1 MLWFFLLL
9 QLPPGV
15 FVEDGG
21 SPVPDEGK
29 VYALSYDKF
38 TFAYGEDG
46 ADVAHDISINLPE
59 GHILLITGPS
69 GAGKTTICRAA
80 NGLIPHEFKGKMR
93 GQVTI
98 AGRYNSRK
106 YAVSALSKYIGLL
119 QQDPDTQ
126 LFNPTVE
133 EEIVFGAC
141 NYGLPADEIR
151 QRTER
156 LLELTRLSEHRHKNP
171 HHLSGGQQQSCA
183 LAATLS
189 FDPATLILDEPTSN
203 IDPLGS
209 QEVLALVARL
219 AREEGRT
226 TLLVEHKLEELV
238 HLVDEMIVLDQ
249 GKILHRGTVREVL
262 EHVEYIDSVGLS
274 VPQITLLAA
283 RLRTAGWP
291 IDMLPLDI
299 DEALQILK
307 PLLDREAL
315 SRLPTPAPRRV
326 QHNFD
331 EVVVDIHQLTHVYKD
346 GTVALHDVDLKIKR
360 GEFVAIL
367 GQNGSGKTTLVKH
380 LNGLLKPTSGTVTV
394 AGLDTRKVSLNEM
407 AVTVGFIF
415 QNPDTQLC
423 KLKVYD
429 ELAFGL
435 KNVGLSES
443 EVDQRVKQAAEEL
456 EITHLLDKNPFLLS
470 MGEKQRI
477 AVASVLAMRPSILVL
492 DEPTTGQDFKRAKE
506 IMDLAVRLHEA
517 GQTIIVITHDMN
529 LAAEYCDHVIIM
541 AGGSVILDAPARE
554 AFLAHEEMRT
564 SSLRPPQITL
574 LGQALGYTSAW
585 LTVDEALTSLQE
597 ARIGASYGT

>member
-1 MLWFFLLL
+1 MEGRL
-9 QLPPGV
+9 
-15 FVEDGG
+15 
-21 SPVPDEGK
+21 VPDENQ
-29 VYALSYDKF
+29 VYSLNYDKL
-38 TFAYGEDG
+38 TFAYGEEG
-46 ADVAHDISINLPE
+46 ANVVEDISISLPE
-59 GHILLITGPS
+59 GHVLLITGPS

-80 NGLIPHEFKGKMR
+80 NGLIPHEFKGRMR

-106 YAVSALSKYIGLL
+106 FGVSALSKIVGVL

-141 NYGLPADEIR
+141 NYGLPAETIR
-151 QRTER
+151 QRVAH
-156 LLELTRLSEHRHKNP
+156 LLSLTRLTPHRRKNP
-171 HHLSGGQQQSCA
+171 HNLSGGQQQSCA
-183 LAATLS
+183 LAAILS

-203 IDPLGS
+203 IDPIGS

-238 HLVDEMIVLDQ
+238 HQVDEMIVMDR
-249 GKILHRGTVREVL
+249 GKILHRGSVREVL

-274 VPQITLLAA
+274 VPQVTLLAA
-283 RLRTAGWP
+283 RLRSAGWA
-291 IDMLPLDI
+291 IQELPLDI
-299 DEALQILK
+299 DEAVTLLGPLVDRAALELQ
-307 PLLDREAL
+307 PE
-315 SRLPTPAPRRV
+315 PPPRRV
-326 QHNFD
+326 QHHQE
-331 EVVVDIHQLTHVYKD
+331 EVAVDIRGLTHAYKD
-346 GTVALHDVDLKIKR
+346 GTVAVRDLDLEIKR

-380 LNGLLKPTSGTVTV
+380 LNGLLKPTQGTVSV
-394 AGLDTRKVSLNEM
+394 AGLDTRTASINEM

-415 QNPDTQLC
+415 QNPDTQIC

-435 KNVGLSES
+435 KNVGLAEAEINS
-443 EVDQRVKQAAEEL
+443 QVKQAAEDL

-506 IMDLAVRLHEA
+506 IMDLAVRLHEE

-529 LAAEYCDHVIIM
+529 LAAEYCDRVIIM
-541 AGGSVILDAPARE
+541 AGGKAILDAPTRE
-554 AFLAHEEMRT
+554 AFRSQEALRA

-574 LGQALGYTSAW
+574 LGQELGYPGSW
-585 LTVDEALTSLQE
+585 LTVDEALSALHDLK
-597 ARIGASYGT
+597 IGASHGA

>member
-1 MLWFFLLL
+1 M
-9 QLPPGV
+9 
-15 FVEDGG
+15 
-21 SPVPDEGK
+21 PDESK
-29 VYALSYDKF
+29 VYSLNYDKF
-38 TFAYGEDG
+38 TFAYGEENP
-46 ADVAHDISINLPE
+46 DVVENISMSLPE
-59 GHILLITGPS
+59 GHVLLITGPS

-98 AGRYNSRK
+98 AGRYNSRRFG
-106 YAVSALSKYIGLL
+106 VSALSKIVGVL

-141 NYGLPADEIR
+141 NYGLPASDIR
-151 QRTER
+151 QRTEH
-156 LLELTRLSEHRHKNP
+156 LLELTRLTAHRRKNP
-171 HHLSGGQQQSCA
+171 HNLSGGQQQSCA
-183 LAATLS
+183 LAAVLS

-203 IDPLGS
+203 IDPIGS
-209 QEVLALVARL
+209 REVLALVARL

-238 HLVDEMIVLDQ
+238 HLVDEMIVMDK

-274 VPQITLLAA
+274 VPQVTLLAA
-283 RLRTAGWP
+283 RLRKAGWP
-291 IDMLPLDI
+291 IDILPLDV
-299 DEALQILK
+299 DEALATLG
-307 PLLDREAL
+307 PLIDREAL
-315 SRLPTPAPRRV
+315 AHLPEAPPRRV
-326 QHNFD
+326 QHINE
-331 EVVVDIHQLTHVYKD
+331 EVTVDIHQLTHAYKD
-346 GTVALHDVDLKIKR
+346 GTVAVRDLNLEIRR

-394 AGLDTRKVSLNEM
+394 AGLDTRKASINEM

-415 QNPDTQLC
+415 QNPDTQIC

-435 KNVGLSES
+435 KNVGLPNA
-443 EVDQRVKQAAEEL
+443 EVDRRVKQAAAEL

-470 MGEKQRI
+470 MGEKQRV
-477 AVASVLAMRPSILVL
+477 AVASVLAMQPSILVL

-506 IMDLAVRLHEA
+506 IMDLAVRLHEE

-529 LAAEYCDHVIIM
+529 LAAEYCDRMIIM
-541 AGGSVILDAPARE
+541 AGGQIILDAPTRE
-554 AFLAHEEMRT
+554 AFRSQEALHT
-564 SSLRPPQITL
+564 SSLRPPQVTQ
-574 LGQALGYTSAW
+574 LGQVLGYPGAW
-585 LTVDEALTSLQE
+585 LTVDEALSSLND
-597 ARIGASYGT
+597 ARIGASHGT